1 MYGTLAPG
9 ESNAH
14 ILADLRGRWEAAEV
28 SGYVFPEGCAAS
40 EFYPAL
46 ILAADDDP
54 AAPRVQ
60 GRLFVSE
67 DLPDFW
73 PALDAFEGSCYQRVV
88 VRTRGHDSGD
98 VEAYVYELRDQTG
111 MLDGR

>member
-14 ILADLRGRWEAAEV
+14 ILADLRGRWERAED

-40 EFYPAL
+40 EFYPA
-46 ILAADDDP
+46 IIIATGDDP

-60 GRLFVSE
+60 GRLFISE
-67 DLPDFW
+67 DLPEFW
-73 PALDAFEGSCYQRVV
+73 PALDTFEGPCYERVV
-88 VRTRGHDSGD
+88 VKVRGCDSGE

-111 MLDGR
+111 MLDNQ